1 MDNQDKD
8 KGQLY
13 VAITLVAMG
22 VLVALSV
29 LNEVIRLLDK

>member
-29 LNEVIRLLDK
+29 LNEVIRLISK

>member
-29 LNEVIRLLDK
+29 LNEVIQLISK

>member
-1 MDNQDKD
+1 MDKKD

-22 VLVALSV
+22 VLLALSA
-29 LNEVIRLLDK
+29 LNEIIRLMDK

>member
-1 MDNQDKD
+1 MDKKD

>member
-22 VLVALSV
+22 VLVLFSS
-29 LNEVIRLLDK
+29 LNEIIRLMSK